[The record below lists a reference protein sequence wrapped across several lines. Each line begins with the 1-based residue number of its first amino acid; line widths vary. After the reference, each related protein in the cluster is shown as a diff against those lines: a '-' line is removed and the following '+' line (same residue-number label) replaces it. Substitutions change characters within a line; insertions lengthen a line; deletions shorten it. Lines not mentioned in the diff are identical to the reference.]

1 MNKFPKRVFDIV
13 FSLPVAVVLL
23 PVFVV
28 ITIAIKLS
36 SKGPAIFKQER
47 VGKNGRPFVFYKFR
61 TMRADVDPFGPSP
74 KAADDLRLT
83 KVGKLLREYSLDELP
98 QLFNV
103 LKGDMSIVGPRPLY
117 VSQIAEWNERQK
129 KRLLVKPGLT
139 GLAQISGRGELTREE
154 KLELDV
160 RYFETAGFWL
170 DLKII
175 LATIAC
181 TFGRKNIYEK
191 KYSQAEYTRG
201 EGGKK

>member
-1 MNKFPKRVFDIV
+1 MKRLLDIV
-13 FSLPVAVVLL
+13 LSLLAVVILL
-23 PVFVV
+23 PVFA
-28 ITIAIKLS
+28 IIATAIRIN
-36 SKGPAIFKQER
+36 SKGPTIFKQER
-47 VGKNGRPFVFYKFR
+47 AGKNGKPFIFYKFR
-61 TMRADVDPFGPSP
+61 TMKTEVDPFGPSP

-103 LKGDMSIVGPRPLY
+103 LKGNMSIVGPRPLY
-117 VSQIAEWNERQK
+117 ISQMAEWDERQK

-160 RYFETAGFWL
+160 RYVETAGFWL

-175 LATIAC
+175 LATV
-181 TFGRKNIYEK
+181 TQVFRRKNIYEK

-201 EGGKK
+201 EDGKK